1 MVVQVPCLHQTRCLL
16 LVCTYLLSTQLHV
29 KELREL
35 DKYRKL
41 LEDQKNIYTSRPTTG
56 GGGCYDNHFVA
67 VGCIGVIGPLG
78 FKLESRPSAS
88 RVGAVCIFNM

>member
-41 LEDQKNIYTSRPTTG
+41 LEDQKNIYPLDLPPVEEGATITILLLL
-56 GGGCYDNHFVA
+56 A
-67 VGCIGVIGPLG
+67 VLVL
-78 FKLESRPSAS
+78 L
-88 RVGAVCIFNM
+88 VL